1 MRERDDTIEI
11 ELRIISTMLQRPDSA
26 GEAFA
31 VLTEADFGIEAYGKI
46 FSTIERLRLAAAPVD
61 PLTVEHELGE
71 DYHII
76 LRQAQIIEPVNLGY
90 YAEMLKEQGKL
101 REINFSAAQLAAAE
115 SYSEAEGLM
124 SELNGLF
131 VTKQNVRVLSAADA
145 AQDFCDRATA
155 APPEYLRFGM
165 KRLDSLLFMELGD
178 MMIIGG
184 YPSSGKTLLSLQMA
198 ATLAKKYRVGFFS
211 LETSPSKLT
220 DRLLSHLSVVPLAKI
235 KSRDLGNADWIS
247 LTRAAEE
254 LSEMKL
260 DFVDAGGMGTRD
272 IRSLALSRKYQI
284 VFIDYLQ
291 LIAGNGKQSRYE
303 QVTQISQDLHTMG
316 RAHGMAIVALAQL
329 KRPDR
334 PLKGKPVPPTMSDFR
349 ESGQIEQDADSAIIV
364 YPKDPDDYR
373 SDRVLYLAKNKE
385 GQRAR
390 YELEFDGTIQT
401 LREKPKSYSETQAEI
416 RRAAKAAAAQKSAP
430 ANEQMQFTEIND
442 NTPLPF

>member
-1 MRERDDTIEI
+1 MREREGTADI

-31 VLTEADFGIEAYGKI
+31 LLSESDFGIEAYGKI
-46 FSTIERLRLAAAPVD
+46 FATIERLRLAAAPVD
-61 PLTVEHELGE
+61 PVTVEHELGE

-76 LRQAQIIEPVNLGY
+76 LRQTQVFEPVNLSY
-90 YAEMLKEQGKL
+90 YAGMLKEQGKL
-101 REINFSAAQLAAAE
+101 REIQFTAVQLSAAE

-131 VTKQNVRVLSAADA
+131 VTKQHLRVLSAADA
-145 AQDFCDRATA
+145 AQDFCNRATA

-165 KRLDSLLFMELGD
+165 KRLDSLLYTELGD

-220 DRLLSHLSVVPLAKI
+220 DRLLSHLSAVPLAKI

-254 LSEMKL
+254 LSEMQL
-260 DFVDAGGMGTRD
+260 DFVDAGGMSTRD
-272 IRSLALSRKYQI
+272 IQALALSRKYQV

-291 LIAGNGKQSRYE
+291 LISGNGKQSRYE

-316 RAHGMAIVALAQL
+316 RAHGMAIIALAQL
-329 KRPDR
+329 KRPER
-334 PLKGKPVPPTMSDFR
+334 PLRGKPQPPTMSDFR

-364 YPKDPDDYR
+364 YPKDPDDYK

-390 YELEFDGTIQT
+390 YELEFHGAIQT
-401 LREKPKSYSETQAEI
+401 LREKPKSYEETQAEI
-416 RRAAKAAAAQKSAP
+416 RRAAKAAAAAKSAP
-430 ANEQMQFTEIND
+430 VAEQMRFTEIGD
-442 NTPLPF
+442 NSPLPF